1 MSLKELLAAGRLRP
15 HKTGS
20 QEIEKLFAVVDRDMK
35 DARVAGLSADRR
47 FTIAYNAVLQTSRA
61 LLAARGYRTSGQ
73 GHHAAAF
80 LALRSLLPKEHRP
93 LLDYF
98 DDCRSKRNLA
108 EYTGSGV
115 TSEQEAADLVKQA
128 ETFSRIVRK
137 LIKKRHP

>member
-1 MSLKELLAAGRLRP
+1 MSLKKLLAAGRLKP
-15 HKTGS
+15 HKSGP
-20 QEIEKLFAVVDRDMK
+20 EELKKLFAVVDRDMK

-47 FTIAYNAVLQTSRA
+47 FTIAYNAVLQAGRA
-61 LLAARGYRTSGQ
+61 LLAAKGYRTSGQ
-73 GHHAAAF
+73 GHHAAVF
-80 LALRSLLPKEHRP
+80 QALRSLLPKEHWP

-108 EYTGSGV
+108 EYIGTGV

-137 LIKKRHP
+137 LI